1 MEQLKNLP
9 LVSIIVPVY
18 NVEEYL
24 NRCIQSLLSQTLKDI
39 EIILV
44 DDKSPDNCP
53 RLCDE
58 LAHQDSRMRVIHKEK
73 NEGLGMACNSGIEI
87 ARGEYIA
94 FCDSDDWVEPDTYE
108 ILYHTAR
115 KYHADMVFSGIQRI
129 NEEGKITPMNEPK
142 EFQVITTHNEILA
155 YGMDMIANSPSKRNE
170 RDIAMSAKIVLYRLE
185 NITRNHLRF
194 ESERQM
200 ISEDLIWNLDNI
212 AHSSCVVTVPKTFY
226 YYYCNEKS
234 ITSTL
239 RNDRFRY
246 YKILTKE
253 LINRTQRL
261 GYPSEVITR
270 IQRMFLGYSRHRI
283 FNICKSRLGRNEK
296 MTQIREICEDTY
308 LRTILK
314 EYPIPRMP
322 VVHLIS
328 ALLIKFRIIY
338 LFKPIL

>member
-1 MEQLKNLP
+1 MQVKI
-9 LVSIIVPVY
+9 SIIIPCWNTEKY
-18 NVEEYL
+18 ID
-24 NRCIQSLLSQTLKDI
+24 RCIYSIKNQTLHET
-39 EIILV
+39 EIILI
-44 DDKSPDNCP
+44 DDASSDKTPF
-53 RLCDE
+53 LCD
-58 LAHQDSRMRVIHKEK
+58 LWAKKDDRIRVIHKEK

-108 ILYHTAR
+108 VLYQVAQKH
-115 KYHADMVFSGIQRI
+115 HADMVFSGIQRI
-129 NEEGKITPMNEPK
+129 NQEGKITPMNEPK

-155 YGMDMIANSPSKRNE
+155 YGMDMIANSPSKRIE
-170 RDIAMSAKIVLYRLE
+170 RDVAMSAKIILYRLE
-185 NITRNHLRF
+185 NITKKHLRF

-212 AHSSCVVTVPKTFY
+212 AHSSCIVTVPKTFY
-226 YYYCNEKS
+226 YYYYNEKS

-261 GYPSEVITR
+261 GYPTEVTTR
-270 IQRMFLGYSRHRI
+270 IQRMFLGYSRHLI
-283 FNICKSRLGRNEK
+283 LNICKSRLGRNEK
-296 MTQIREICEDTY
+296 MTKIREICEDTY
-308 LRTILK
+308 HRTILK
-314 EYPIPRMP
+314 EYPISQMP
-322 VVHLIS
+322 LAHLIS
-328 ALLIKFRIIY
+328 ALLIRFRIIY